1 MSTNLFKVFW
11 FEAISFLIVILIFIT
26 IHNKY
31 IVSRAAFWVFKI
43 ELLPVKNDSETFVEQ
58 LLNEKDMTDIF
69 Q

>member
-1 MSTNLFKVFW
+1 MFW
-11 FEAISFLIVILIFIT
+11 FQAISFLIDILICVT

-31 IVSRAAFWVFKI
+31 IVSRASFWVFKI

-58 LLNEKDMTDIF
+58 LLNEKDVTDIF